1 MRITTL
7 DILNTDIGVEV
18 EVIDYDTDKYLGRIN
33 VNLNGKGKLVIESQ
47 VYDKPLDT
55 EEEEE

>member
-18 EVIDYDTDKYLGRIN
+18 EVVDYDTDKYLGRIN
-33 VNLNGKGKLVIESQ
+33 VNLDGKGKLVIEHK
-47 VYDKPLDT
+47 VYDEPLDT
-55 EEEEE
+55 EDE

>member
-18 EVIDYDTDKYLGRIN
+18 EVIDYDTDNYLGRIN
-33 VNLNGKGKLVIESQ
+33 VNLDGKGKLVIEHQ
-47 VYDKPLDT
+47 VQLTYGFQIILLT
-55 EEEEE
+55 

>member
-7 DILNTDIGVEV
+7 DILDTDSGVEV

-33 VNLNGKGKLVIESQ
+33 VNLNAYGKLIIEHK
-47 VYDKPLDT
+47 VYDEPLDT
-55 EEEEE
+55 ESQ

>member
-7 DILNTDIGVEV
+7 DILDTDSGVEV

-33 VNLNGKGKLVIESQ
+33 VNLNAFGKLIIEHK
-47 VYDKPLDT
+47 VYDEPLDT
-55 EEEEE
+55 EDEE

>member
-55 EEEEE
+55 EEEE

>member
-55 EEEEE
+55 EDNQ

>member
-18 EVIDYDTDKYLGRIN
+18 EVIDYDTDKYIGRIN
-33 VNLNGKGKLVIESQ
+33 VNLDGKGKLVIEHQ

-55 EEEEE
+55 EEEE

>member
-18 EVIDYDTDKYLGRIN
+18 EVIDYDTDNYLGRIN
-33 VNLNGKGKLVIESQ
+33 VNLDGKGKLVIEHQ
-47 VYDKPLDT
+47 VYDEPLDT
-55 EEEEE
+55 DTTKG

>member
-7 DILNTDIGVEV
+7 DILDTDSGVEV

-33 VNLNGKGKLVIESQ
+33 VNLNTFGKLIIEHK
-47 VYDKPLDT
+47 VYDEPLDT
-55 EEEEE
+55 ESQ